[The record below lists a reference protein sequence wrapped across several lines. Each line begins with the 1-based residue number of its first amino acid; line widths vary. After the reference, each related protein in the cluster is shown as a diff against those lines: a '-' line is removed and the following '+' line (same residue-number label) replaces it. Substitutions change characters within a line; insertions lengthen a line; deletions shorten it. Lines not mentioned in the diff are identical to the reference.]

1 LSAAAQLVRRHAMK
15 GHLLSKKAPKRK
27 RFLSGE
33 AVVERCDINNAKD
46 CLVRCPPQPQRT
58 LLTAPR
64 GAGPLEAPGAL
75 VLCRNAPP
83 NWPGLD

>member
-1 LSAAAQLVRRHAMK
+1 MK

-46 CLVRCPPQPQRT
+46 CLVRGLLQTQRA
-58 LLTAPR
+58 LVAAPR
-64 GAGPLEAPGAL
+64 GIGPLDARRLTAL
-75 VLCRNAPP
+75 RKR
-83 NWPGLD
+83 GLD